1 MKSIDPSVFAMYV
14 HWLYHGT
21 IAVLRGEA
29 GSDSADPKAAHAIA
43 CAEYQMLVDAYILGD
58 KILDSGFRNATMDA
72 IVEKSTLPTQDGR
85 RFYPR
90 FSTIRHIYKHTL
102 ASAPIRS
109 LLVDMF
115 VRHGRSAWLPKP
127 SQTFDDDSSLP
138 VGFLMEV
145 TSKLFDERGAS
156 YWSLSPPIDSSKY
169 HFQMPAGEKE

>member
-1 MKSIDPSVFAMYV
+1 MESDDPSLFAMYV

-21 IAVLRGEA
+21 IAVLH
-29 GSDSADPKAAHAIA
+29 SDSADPKAAGAIS

-72 IVEKSTLPTQDGR
+72 IVEKSTLKAQNGLRYSPPLD
-85 RFYPR
+85 
-90 FSTIRHIYKHTL
+90 TIQHTYKHTL
-102 ASAPIRS
+102 PSAPIRS

-115 VRHGRSAWLPKP
+115 VLHGGSAWLRKP
-127 SQTFDDDSSLP
+127 GQTSDDDSPLP
-138 VGFLMEV
+138 ASFLIEV

-156 YWSLSPPIDSSKY
+156 SWSQRPPIDSSKY